1 MSPPTVVKNHGTHRF
16 IKQRTDVAI
25 LDRHVSMSN
34 SLARGAHG
42 LSLAE
47 KRIVSM
53 ALALTD
59 SVPNRDLLAAQ
70 KDGWSVR
77 IVAADYADTYE
88 VSLDTAYNQLKDSA
102 RALLKRHWR
111 TIHEGPRGRPVV
123 REGLWVSV
131 IEYSDG
137 EGYVSVKFTPEV
149 APHLLALRSQ
159 FTSYKLKQASA
170 LRSVYAWR
178 LLECLESWKSKG
190 QWSPS
195 IEEFQRAMDA
205 PASCCKDFRN
215 LRIRVVEPAVEEL
228 RTKDNMVIVWEPLK
242 SGRKVIGLK
251 FKFAP
256 NPQGTLDV

>member
-1 MSPPTVVKNHGTHRF
+1 M
-16 IKQRTDVAI
+16 AI
-25 LDRHVSMSN
+25 PDRHVSMSN
-34 SLARGAHG
+34 ALARGSHS
-42 LSLAE
+42 LTLAE

-59 SVPNRDLLAAQ
+59 SVPNKDLMAAQ
-70 KDGWSVR
+70 KGGWSVR
-77 IVAADYADTYE
+77 VVASDYAETYE
-88 VSLDTAYNQLKDSA
+88 VDSDTAYNQLQDSA
-102 RALLKRHWR
+102 RMLLKRQWR
-111 TIHEGPRGRPVV
+111 TTHEGPRGPVI
-123 REGLWVSV
+123 REGLWVSL
-131 IEYSDG
+131 IEYSKG
-137 EGYVSVKFTPEV
+137 EGYVSIRFTPEV

-205 PASCCKDFRN
+205 PESCCKDFFN
-215 LRIRVVEPAVEEL
+215 LRARVVEPAVEEL
-228 RTKDNMVIVWEPLK
+228 RAKDGLLIVWETVK

-256 NPQGTLDV
+256 DPQGQLELTGKM